1 MKIKPN
7 SLAISLAIAFALP
20 SYASQE
26 ETPPQTQDLDAA
38 TISQFFNDQERGWF
52 WYEQLPEEDKE
63 KVKEIISNKK
73 PTVIQPDEQKAAPT
87 TPKEDESLSTA
98 WFKKNF
104 QSYMNAAIDN
114 PYDKEAMR
122 TYLYLEKFMT
132 DRSKAFAYQREAA
145 VMAEPFLDAT
155 SSRPLASFGMRSMN
169 KQANQNKDMILSELS
184 KHVGIYFFYR
194 SDNVFSQQQAPLI
207 KALEREFGFEVKA
220 VALDNK
226 PLPDNLW
233 GDFINDNGQAEK
245 LGIKQL
251 PASYLFHPQSNT
263 VELISE
269 GLQSLPQLEK
279 RVLHASLRIGI
290 LNEEQLKLTRPSDLF
305 VSPGGEVM
313 GSYPLPDNAPK
324 QFQELYN
331 KAMQAQGME

>member
-7 SLAISLAIAFALP
+7 LLGLAIIFALP

-26 ETPPQTQDLDAA
+26 ETPQQNQDLDAA
-38 TISQFFNDQERGWF
+38 TISQFFDDKERGWF

-63 KVKEIISNKK
+63 KVKEIIANKN
-73 PTVIQPDEQKAAPT
+73 PTVIQPDEKKTVPK

-98 WFKKNF
+98 WFKENF
-104 QSYMNAAIDN
+104 QNYMNAAIDN

-122 TYLYLEKFMT
+122 NYLYLEKFMT
-132 DRSKAFAYQREAA
+132 DRAKAFAYQREAA

-155 SSRPLASFGMRSMN
+155 SNRPLANFGMRSMN
-169 KQANQNKDMILSELS
+169 KQANQNKNLILGELA
-184 KHVGIYFFYR
+184 KHTGIYFFYR
-194 SDNVFSQQQAPLI
+194 SDNIFSLQQAPLI

-220 VALDNK
+220 VSLDNK

-233 GDFINDNGQAEK
+233 DDFINDNGQAEG

-251 PASYLFHPQSNT
+251 PASYLFNPQSNT

-279 RVLHASLRIGI
+279 RLLHASLRTGLIT
-290 LNEEQLKLTRPSDLF
+290 EEQLNLTRPSGLF
-305 VSPGGEVM
+305 VSPDGEVM
-313 GSYPLPDNAPK
+313 GGYPLPGNAPQ